1 MAYTAPLGDAVD
13 FSAGAA
19 GTYAAPLGDAVDFP
33 APNDFAPPI
42 PFVRGH
48 ASGKVPLTGL
58 ASGMH
63 SHPSWVRTGI
73 AVGRIKVLGVAVGAH
88 GVAGVMSGRVA
99 PHAPHAPAAAGAR
112 VVPHLNAK
120 TGVLEMIST
129 LPVCRH
135 HSKVG
140 GAP

>member
-1 MAYTAPLGDAVD
+1 MAYTAPLGNAVD
-13 FSAGAA
+13 FSART

-33 APNDFAPPI
+33 SPNDFAPPI

-58 ASGMH
+58 ATGVH

-73 AVGRIKVLGVAVGAH
+73 AVGRIKVLGAAVGAH
-88 GVAGVMSGRVA
+88 GVAGVMSGRVT
-99 PHAPHAPAAAGAR
+99 PHAPAAAGAR

-129 LPVCRH
+129 LPACRH
-135 HSKVG
+135 HIQVGG